1 MTDLIL
7 CILST
12 GGIFLVFRY
21 FKNFGVNTPMAIV
34 INYAVAAGLGWSLA
48 GGLEAMKQATSEPW
62 FVTTSLMGAGFLFLF
77 NMIALCTRELGVAI
91 ASVSTKLSL
100 IIPATIFILI
110 DPNDNLS
117 VEKLAAFALAIV
129 AILFSSLGK
138 IEVFKNP
145 NRLLIIVPAII
156 FLGSGGIDLVFGLN
170 SDANP
175 LIFTSVPF
183 SVAFAIGL
191 AIRVIPKYRHKLTA
205 KEVLGGVVLG
215 VTNFGSLY
223 YLLGA
228 FENSGLDKSSVI
240 PSLNIGVIIFS
251 TLSAFLLFKEKPS
264 NKTTWG
270 LALGLISI
278 SIFLFVA

>member
-1 MTDLIL
+1 MTYFIF

-12 GGIFLVFRY
+12 GGIFIVFRY
-21 FKNFGVNTPMAIV
+21 FKYFDVNTPMAIV
-34 INYAVAAGLGWSLA
+34 INYAVAAGMGWSIA
-48 GGLEAMKQATSEPW
+48 GGFEAMKQATSEPW
-62 FVTTSLMGAGFLFLF
+62 FVTTALMGAGFLYLF
-77 NMIALCTRELGVAI
+77 NLIALCTRELGVAV

-100 IIPATIFILI
+100 IIPATVFILI

-117 VEKLAAFALAIV
+117 VEKLAAFALSIV
-129 AILFSSLGK
+129 AIVLSSLGK
-138 IEVFKNP
+138 VEISKNR
-145 NRLLIIVPAII
+145 NRLLLIVPAII
-156 FLGSGGIDLVFGLN
+156 FLGSGAIDLVIGLN

-175 LIFTSVPF
+175 LVFTSVPF
-183 SVAFAIGL
+183 SVAFAMGL
-191 AIRVIPKYRHKLTA
+191 VIRVIPKYRHKLTA
-205 KEVLGGVVLG
+205 KEVLGGMVLG

-228 FENSGLDKSSVI
+228 YENSGLDKSSVI

>member
-1 MTDLIL
+1 MTYFIF

-21 FKNFGVNTPMAIV
+21 FKYFDVNTPMAIV
-34 INYAVAAGLGWSLA
+34 INYAVAAGMGWSIA
-48 GGLEAMKQATSEPW
+48 GGFEAMKQATSEPW
-62 FVTTSLMGAGFLFLF
+62 FVTTALMGAGFLYLF
-77 NMIALCTRELGVAI
+77 NLIALCTRELGVAV

-100 IIPATIFILI
+100 IIPATVFILI

-117 VEKLAAFALAIV
+117 IEKLAAFALSIV
-129 AILFSSLGK
+129 AIVLSSLGK
-138 IEVFKNP
+138 VEISKNR
-145 NRLLIIVPAII
+145 NRLLLIVPAII
-156 FLGSGGIDLVFGLN
+156 FLGSGAIDLVIGLN
-170 SDANP
+170 SNANP
-175 LIFTSVPF
+175 LVFTSVPF

-191 AIRVIPKYRHKLTA
+191 VIRVIPKYRHKLTA
-205 KEVLGGVVLG
+205 KEILGGMVLG

-228 FENSGLDKSSVI
+228 YENSGLDKSSVI

-264 NKTTWG
+264 NKTIWG

>member
-1 MTDLIL
+1 MMYLIF

-21 FKNFGVNTPMAIV
+21 FKYFDVNTPMAIV
-34 INYAVAAGLGWSLA
+34 INYAVAAGMGWSIA
-48 GGLEAMKQATSEPW
+48 GGFEAMKQATSEPW
-62 FVTTSLMGAGFLFLF
+62 FVTTALMGAGFLYLF
-77 NMIALCTRELGVAI
+77 NLIALCTRELGVAV

-100 IIPATIFILI
+100 IIPATVFILI

-117 VEKLAAFALAIV
+117 VEKLAAFALSIV
-129 AILFSSLGK
+129 AIVLSSFGK
-138 IEVFKNP
+138 VEISKNR
-145 NRLLIIVPAII
+145 NRLLLIVPAII
-156 FLGSGGIDLVFGLN
+156 FLGSGAIDLVIGLN

-175 LIFTSVPF
+175 LVFTSVPF

-191 AIRVIPKYRHKLTA
+191 VIRVIPKYRHKLTA
-205 KEVLGGVVLG
+205 KEILGGMVLG

-228 FENSGLDKSSVI
+228 YENSGLDKSSVI

>member
-1 MTDLIL
+1 
-7 CILST
+7 
-12 GGIFLVFRY
+12 
-21 FKNFGVNTPMAIV
+21 MAIV
-34 INYAVAAGLGWSLA
+34 INYAVAAGMGWSIA
-48 GGLEAMKQATSEPW
+48 GGFEAMKQATSEPW
-62 FVTTSLMGAGFLFLF
+62 FVTTALMGAGFLYLF
-77 NMIALCTRELGVAI
+77 NLIALCTRELGVAV

-100 IIPATIFILI
+100 IIPATVFILI

-117 VEKLAAFALAIV
+117 VEKLAAFALSIV
-129 AILFSSLGK
+129 AIVLSSLGK
-138 IEVFKNP
+138 VEISKNQ
-145 NRLLIIVPAII
+145 NRLLLIVPAII
-156 FLGSGGIDLVFGLN
+156 FLGSGAIDLVIGLN

-175 LIFTSVPF
+175 LVFTSVPF
-183 SVAFAIGL
+183 SVAFAMGL
-191 AIRVIPKYRHKLTA
+191 VIRVIPKYRHKLTA
-205 KEVLGGVVLG
+205 KEILGGMVLG

-228 FENSGLDKSSVI
+228 YENSGLDKSSVI

>member
-1 MTDLIL
+1 MTYFIF

-21 FKNFGVNTPMAIV
+21 FKYFDVNTPMAIV
-34 INYAVAAGLGWSLA
+34 INYAVAAGMGWSIA
-48 GGLEAMKQATSEPW
+48 GGFEAMKQATSEPW
-62 FVTTSLMGAGFLFLF
+62 FVTTALMGAGFLYLF
-77 NMIALCTRELGVAI
+77 NLIALCTRELGVAV

-100 IIPATIFILI
+100 IIPATVFILI

-117 VEKLAAFALAIV
+117 IEKLAAFALSIV
-129 AILFSSLGK
+129 AIVLSSLGK
-138 IEVFKNP
+138 VEISKNR
-145 NRLLIIVPAII
+145 NRLLLIVPAII
-156 FLGSGGIDLVFGLN
+156 FLGSGAIDLVIGLN
-170 SDANP
+170 SNANP
-175 LIFTSVPF
+175 LVFTSVPF

-191 AIRVIPKYRHKLTA
+191 VIRVIPKYRHKLTA
-205 KEVLGGVVLG
+205 KEILGGMVLG

-228 FENSGLDKSSVI
+228 YENSGLDKSSVI

>member
-1 MTDLIL
+1 MTYLIL

-21 FKNFGVNTPMAIV
+21 FKYFDVNTPMAIV
-34 INYAVAAGLGWSLA
+34 INYAVAAGMGWSIA
-48 GGLEAMKQATSEPW
+48 GGFEAMKQATSEPW
-62 FVTTSLMGAGFLFLF
+62 FVTTALMGAGFLYLF
-77 NMIALCTRELGVAI
+77 NLIALCTRELGVAV

-100 IIPATIFILI
+100 IIPATVFILI

-117 VEKLAAFALAIV
+117 VEKLAAFALSIV
-129 AILFSSLGK
+129 AIVLSSLGK
-138 IEVFKNP
+138 VEISKNR
-145 NRLLIIVPAII
+145 NRLLLIVPAII
-156 FLGSGGIDLVFGLN
+156 FLGSGAIDLVIGLN

-175 LIFTSVPF
+175 LVFTSVPF

-191 AIRVIPKYRHKLTA
+191 VIRVIPKYRHKLTA
-205 KEVLGGVVLG
+205 KEILGGMVLG

-228 FENSGLDKSSVI
+228 YENSGLDKSSVI

-251 TLSAFLLFKEKPS
+251 TLSAFLLLKEKPS

-270 LALGLISI
+270 LALGLIRI